1 MDAIATYG
9 CSGSSASVNHTPTS
23 RWAPK
28 PKVGLVSLFTL
39 GISAAILVIE
49 VIFVFYTRW
58 SSAGVTNSVIQLQN
72 G

>member
-1 MDAIATYG
+1 MDA
-9 CSGSSASVNHTPTS
+9 VNHTPTS

-39 GISAAILVIE
+39 GISAAILIIE